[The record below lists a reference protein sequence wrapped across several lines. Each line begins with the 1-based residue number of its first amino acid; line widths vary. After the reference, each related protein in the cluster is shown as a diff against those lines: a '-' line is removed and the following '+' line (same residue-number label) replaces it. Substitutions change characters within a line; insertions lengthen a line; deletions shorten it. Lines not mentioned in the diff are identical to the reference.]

1 MRQQQGG
8 KPSKL
13 VGALVVLGL
22 IGFGAAA
29 VPQPAYAA
37 GSTLDQETFQNA
49 TVQDPRWLPLNDACL
64 TAQTAGTAAPADASA
79 LGGCTQLT
87 DSVMNLGSGTDGY
100 LQLTDNGYFRSG
112 GAVFDRAFP
121 SSAGLVVSFDQYQY
135 AATSTGDGP
144 ADGIGFFLS
153 DGSYTLNQTGPQG
166 GSLGYAT
173 QGGSAGLEHGY
184 LGVGLDVYGNYE
196 NQPFVG
202 VRCPD
207 GVGVFSPGSVALRG
221 SGDGLGGYCLLGYE
235 RYGQLRNAPAV
246 APGGAQGT
254 PQRVTVTI
262 SPTTSADP
270 YPSVTVEINGTV
282 ILTQRANTPAPATLK
297 FGFAASTG
305 GGHEVH
311 MIRNVAVSTVNALGA
326 INLVKTVDHT
336 DRTGTPNTIF
346 TEGDRIPYSFVVT
359 NSGAE
364 TLTGVAVT
372 DPKIADIVCPA
383 TTLAAAN
390 SFVCTGTYGPL
401 TAAEASTGTFTN
413 TATVTGIDE
422 DGTPVTAN
430 DTSTVPTYTQGTVSV
445 TKRVTGNAI
454 SQLPADA
461 PFSVRYSYPAGVY
474 QPANDPTQTYPAGS
488 GTLTLIRDQTATS
501 PPIPTGADV
510 TFSEDTPAAIPDT
523 TWSTPTIDPN
533 HAVVGDTGPTAVVV
547 TNTLQ
552 QVPGS
557 ISWTKTDPDG
567 TLLAGSEW
575 SLTPADGGDAVQVAD
590 NGTGDADPAAGA
602 LRVEDL
608 SWGDYTLTE
617 TRAPDGFLP
626 DITPRTITIGP
637 GALTAELGAISND
650 PAPAVTGTVTWT
662 KTDTDGVLLPGS
674 DWTLTGPDGST
685 VIADRTGPDDTA
697 ADEDPT
703 AGAFRVTGLPIGAYT
718 LTERTA
724 PDGYELDPTA
734 HRFALTADDP
744 SLDLGAFTNTAN
756 SVVPPVTPTPTPLP
770 GSGVEPPGGLP
781 ESGVLAFTGSPLG
794 VGTIVLAMLLLG
806 GGAAL
811 LVRNRRAHSTK
822 ADAS

>member
-1 MRQQQGG
+1 MQQRGG

-22 IGFGAAA
+22 VGFGAAA

-49 TVQDPRWLPLNDACL
+49 TVPDPRWLPLNDACL

-87 DSVMNLGSGTDGY
+87 DSVTNLGSGTDGY

-184 LGVGLDVYGNYE
+184 IGVGLDVYGNYE

-221 SGDGLGGYCLLGYE
+221 SGDGLDGYCLLGYE
-235 RYGQLRNAPAV
+235 RYDQLRNAPAV

-270 YPSVTVEINGTV
+270 YPTVTVEINGTV
-282 ILTQRANTPAPATLK
+282 VLTQRANTPAPATLK

-311 MIRNVAVSTVNALGA
+311 MIRNVAVSTVNALDA

-346 TEGDRIPYSFVVT
+346 TEGDRVPYSFVVT

-364 TLTGVAVT
+364 TLTNITVS

-383 TTLAAAN
+383 VTLVAAD

-401 TAAEASTGTFTN
+401 TAAEASAGTFTN
-413 TATVTGIDE
+413 TATVTGTDT
-422 DGTPVTAN
+422 DGNPITA
-430 DTSTVPTYTQGTVSV
+430 DASSAVPTYTQGTVAV
-445 TKRVTGNAI
+445 TKRVTGNAA
-454 SQLPADA
+454 SQLQAGA
-461 PFSVRYSYPAGVY
+461 PFTVRYSYPAGVY
-474 QPANDPTQTYPAGS
+474 QPANDPSQTYPAGS
-488 GTLTLIRDQTATS
+488 GTLTLTRDQTMTS

-510 TFSEDTPAAIPDT
+510 TFTEDTPATIPDT
-523 TWSTPTIDPN
+523 TWSAPAIDPN
-533 HAVVGDTGPTAVVV
+533 PAVVGSTVPTPVVV

-575 SLTPADGGDAVQVAD
+575 SLTLAGGGDAVRVVD
-590 NGTGDADPAAGA
+590 NGSGDADPAAGA
-602 LRVEDL
+602 LRVEAL
-608 SWGDYTLTE
+608 PWGDYTLTE
-617 TRAPDGFLP
+617 TRAPDGYLP
-626 DITPRTITIGP
+626 DTTSRTVAIAP
-637 GALTAELGAISND
+637 GTLTADLGAISND

-662 KTDTDGVLLPGS
+662 KTDADGVLLPGS
-674 DWTLTGPDGST
+674 DWTLTGPDGSS
-685 VIADRTGPDDTA
+685 VVVDRIGPDGTG
-697 ADEDPT
+697 ADEDTT
-703 AGAFRVTGLPIGAYT
+703 AGAFRLTGLPLGDYT

-724 PDGYELDPTA
+724 PVRFELDTTS
-734 HRFALTADDP
+734 HRFTLTADDP
-744 SLDLGAFTNTAN
+744 ILDLGAFTNTAK
-756 SVVPPVTPTPTPLP
+756 SVVPPVTPTPTPTP
-770 GSGVEPPGGLP
+770 GSGVEPPGGL
-781 ESGVLAFTGSPLG
+781 SDGGVLAFTGSPLG
-794 VGTIVLAMLLLG
+794 VSTIVLAMLFIG

-811 LVRNRRAHSTK
+811 LIRNRRAHSTK